1 MTHFLHP
8 PPVLQIGFERIL
20 VQSSLH
26 PPAHVIE
33 QVSATCDAFAKVL
46 ADMPESVVTET
57 AQAFAN
63 KMREPEN
70 SVYEKSE
77 RIGDEVSS
85 LRRVL

>member
-1 MTHFLHP
+1 MTLFLI
-8 PPVLQIGFERIL
+8 LQIGFQRIL

-26 PPAHVIE
+26 PPAHVVE
-33 QVSATCDAFAKVL
+33 QVLAAADVFAKVL

-63 KMREPEN
+63 KMKEPEK

-77 RIGDEVSS
+77 RIGDEVSA
-85 LRRVL
+85 LYRVVVLS